1 MASDAPT
8 LMVDADGAGALVNY
22 QVKGRYYIVD
32 RLFKQA
38 VLVSGTGKDRQQI
51 IIARAGA

>member
-1 MASDAPT
+1 
-8 LMVDADGAGALVNY
+8 MVATDGVDALVNY

-32 RLFKQA
+32 RLFKRA

-51 IIARAGA
+51 TIARIGA